1 MKGHLYS
8 FHLSIG
14 EVVELGME
22 IPNSND
28 KNYNPVE
35 AEQIVHRNSQ
45 ATIVLLAFL
54 CREECNKVNG

>member
-8 FHLSIG
+8 FHLSIR

-28 KNYNPVE
+28 KNYNLVE

-45 ATIVLLAFL
+45 ATIVLLASL
-54 CREECNKVNG
+54 CREEYNKVNG

>member
-8 FHLSIG
+8 FHLSIR

-45 ATIVLLAFL
+45 ATIVLLASL
-54 CREECNKVNG
+54 CREEYNKVNG